1 MRRFRA
7 PVVAHALLGAVALL
21 LAVAALA
28 AEPVFPTLTGRIVDD
43 AGILAPDARS
53 RLDAR
58 LAEQERATGQQIV
71 VVTLKSLQGYPIED
85 FGYRLG
91 RRWGIGQKGRDNG
104 ALLIVAPNERKVR
117 IEVGYGLED
126 RLTDAQSRIIIEQVI
141 LPQFRRGDFNAGVV
155 DGTAAML
162 RVLGGAPLDGA
173 APRARNVANAP
184 PPWVSLVFLLLVL
197 GFFAASIAQQ
207 PKPKNYVLNVLNSGE
222 LDLHAP
228 LRWHG
233 ILRDEPATLPWGTS
247 HEIELANVAY
257 QERSVSIQGGLR
269 ASYTPHDEQLA
280 APITAQVNS
289 AKPKTPQDQQ
299 SNQQQ

>member
-117 IEVGYGLED
+117 IEVGE
-126 RLTDAQSRIIIEQVI
+126 
-141 LPQFRRGDFNAGVV
+141 
-155 DGTAAML
+155 
-162 RVLGGAPLDGA
+162 LGGERA
-173 APRARNVANAP
+173 ARAVVEDAGLVDHAACELRKRLRGRRQGEQEHRETREQRAAHGWQRAHHQLPEAP
-184 PPWVSLVFLLLVL
+184 PP
-197 GFFAASIAQQ
+197 
-207 PKPKNYVLNVLNSGE
+207 PKSPPPPE
-222 LDLHAP
+222 
-228 LRWHG
+228 
-233 ILRDEPATLPWGTS
+233 
-247 HEIELANVAY
+247 
-257 QERSVSIQGGLR
+257 
-269 ASYTPHDEQLA
+269 
-280 APITAQVNS
+280 
-289 AKPKTPQDQQ
+289 KPPSDDDDP
-299 SNQQQ
+299 

>member
-1 MRRFRA
+1 MNF
-7 PVVAHALLGAVALL
+7 PAVAIAICFASGIAMGLWPM
-21 LAVAALA
+21 AAN
-28 AEPVFPTLTGRIVDD
+28 R
-43 AGILAPDARS
+43 
-53 RLDAR
+53 
-58 LAEQERATGQQIV
+58 
-71 VVTLKSLQGYPIED
+71 
-85 FGYRLG
+85 
-91 RRWGIGQKGRDNG
+91 
-104 ALLIVAPNERKVR
+104 
-117 IEVGYGLED
+117 
-126 RLTDAQSRIIIEQVI
+126 
-141 LPQFRRGDFNAGVV
+141 
-155 DGTAAML
+155 
-162 RVLGGAPLDGA
+162 
-173 APRARNVANAP
+173 
-184 PPWVSLVFLLLVL
+184 
-197 GFFAASIAQQ
+197 ASIAQQ

-247 HEIELANVAY
+247 YEIEQANVAY